1 MSGAARSDEGSM
13 RVRLNMDLERRL
25 LRDMG
30 RAIGNHHLI
39 EDGDR
44 IMVAISGGKDS
55 YGLLVL
61 LRALQARAPVSFD
74 LLAVHLDQ
82 GQPGY
87 DGAPLERW
95 LQAEG
100 VPYKILR
107 ENTYAIVT
115 DKIPE
120 GKTYCSLCSR
130 LRRGILYRV
139 AGELGCNK
147 IALGHHRDDALETLL
162 LNLFFGGKLASMP
175 PRLVTDDGRFVVIRP
190 LAYAAEADL
199 AALAEE
205 RGFPDH
211 PLSALR
217 LAGRGAAQAD
227 EDAARRPRAQAPD
240 PAADDARRDRQ
251 RHPLAPLQPRR
262 NNSAARRRIRGASA
276 HRNAPDHRLLPAAL
290 IGGGLCPPEK
300 VPVEQ
305 LRACITLGVGPREG
319 PPPRA
324 QAIPG
329 RGVTLRRSRPRSPF
343 VVPAPRSCRAPSW
356 SPSA

>member
-1 MSGAARSDEGSM
+1 
-13 RVRLNMDLERRL
+13 MDLERRL
-25 LRDMG
+25 FRDMG
-30 RAIGNHHLI
+30 RAIGNHRLI

-61 LRALQARAPVSFD
+61 LRALQARAPVSFE

-147 IALGHHRDDALETLL
+147 IALGHHREDALETLL

-175 PRLVTDDGRFVVIRP
+175 PRLQTDDGRFVVIRP

-199 AALAEE
+199 TALAAA
-205 RGFPDH
+205 RGFPIIPCRLCGSQDEAQRKQMKALLADLERKH
-211 PLSALR
+211 P
-217 LAGRGAAQAD
+217 
-227 EDAARRPRAQAPD
+227 
-240 PAADDARRDRQ
+240 
-251 RHPLAPLQPRR
+251 
-262 NNSAARRRIRGASA
+262 
-276 HRNAPDHRLLPAAL
+276 
-290 IGGGLCPPEK
+290 
-300 VPVEQ
+300 
-305 LRACITLGVGPREG
+305 
-319 PPPRA
+319 
-324 QAIPG
+324 
-329 RGVTLRRSRPRSPF
+329 TLRQTMLAAIGN
-343 VVPAPRSCRAPSW
+343 VVPSHLYGRARDATRDADTITGTPAPSVETPLIAAA
-356 SPSA
+356 SLLR